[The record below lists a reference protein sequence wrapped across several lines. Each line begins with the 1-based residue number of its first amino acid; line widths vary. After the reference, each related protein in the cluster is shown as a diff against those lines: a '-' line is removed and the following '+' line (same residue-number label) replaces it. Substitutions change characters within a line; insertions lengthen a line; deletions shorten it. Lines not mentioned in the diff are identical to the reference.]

1 MSKKHKN
8 KHLTQSLAPTEQ
20 LTNEQALE
28 DAMAKKLASLTPEQ
42 IQAAGFT
49 EFSTNADATTRPT
62 VWMPSPPEP
71 EVFRS
76 GYARIEPL
84 TDEHVFEVAGAIAEL
99 PPETFHEERVALIES
114 VTCPFPGDPSM
125 GDKDP
130 EVVAWYRDNA
140 PEEYARRYANRI
152 IPQHL
157 PEPPIESGPPKDFD
171 DEEEPVKR
179 PNVIMQ

>member
-1 MSKKHKN
+1 MSRKKKQ
-8 KHLTQSLAPTEQ
+8 KQSDMGITIS
-20 LTNEQALE
+20 
-28 DAMAKKLASLTPEQ
+28 K
-42 IQAAGFT
+42 
-49 EFSTNADATTRPT
+49 
-62 VWMPSPPEP
+62 
-71 EVFRS
+71 
-76 GYARIEPL
+76 PL
-84 TDEHVFEVAGAIAEL
+84 TDEQVVEVAGAVAEL
-99 PPETFHEERVALIES
+99 PHETVKPRGVTVEVRPLTDEEATALALAES
-114 VTCPFPGDPSM
+114 QAFNEPPVCPFPGDPSM

-171 DEEEPVKR
+171 DEEEPVKK